1 MRILKLPLAGLL
13 FCVMALFAG
22 CKTSNEPKA
31 PVALTWEMGASDI
44 EPGYYEN
51 TFILKNISQK
61 PLKKNW
67 TIYYSQLPRGVKQEG
82 ASEVKV
88 EVVNG
93 NFFKMYPTDEF
104 APLAPGDS
112 MRITFLC
119 TYKLDRNSHVP
130 EGTYWVETVDG
141 KEGSPLP
148 VALKALPLPSPESMS
163 GYPDATKIYESNLRL
178 AGAPAL
184 VQSDI
189 LPSVKK
195 VVAIEGD
202 NVQKI
207 YKLYDKPSDRMK
219 EAFGFGKKTKHKLHY
234 ALKGVDMKIYQGE
247 TVGIIGTN
255 GSGKSTILK
264 IITGVLNP
272 TSGRVLVNGRIS
284 ALLELG
290 AGFNMEYNGIENVY
304 LNGTM
309 MGFSEKEIE
318 AKLPE
323 ILSFADI
330 GDYVYQPVKTYSS
343 GMFVRLAFA
352 VAINIEPEILIV
364 DEALSVGDV
373 FFQAKCYHKFE
384 EFKKMGKTIVFV
396 SHDLSSISKYCDRV
410 YLLNQGNI
418 LGEGSPKAMIDT
430 YKRVLVGQYDGPESV
445 GEETASLL
453 DDEDLQ
459 RAAAQKADEKGTD
472 ASQASMEAKGQ
483 NPNALEY
490 GTKQAQIEEFYITD
504 DRGVPT
510 NAILK
515 GSMFTI
521 HMRVRFMDHIP
532 APIFAFSVKNVIGV
546 EITGTNTM
554 IEKAFLDS
562 VEPGEV
568 KNVTFTQ
575 KMNLQGGEYLLSLG
589 VTGYNQ
595 DTFEVYHRL
604 YDALNITVVSDKN
617 TVGYYDMD
625 SETKVWDAEEK

>member
-1 MRILKLPLAGLL
+1 MQDKRKL
-13 FCVMALFAG
+13 
-22 CKTSNEPKA
+22 
-31 PVALTWEMGASDI
+31 
-44 EPGYYEN
+44 
-51 TFILKNISQK
+51 
-61 PLKKNW
+61 
-67 TIYYSQLPRGVKQEG
+67 
-82 ASEVKV
+82 
-88 EVVNG
+88 
-93 NFFKMYPTDEF
+93 
-104 APLAPGDS
+104 
-112 MRITFLC
+112 
-119 TYKLDRNSHVP
+119 
-130 EGTYWVETVDG
+130 
-141 KEGSPLP
+141 
-148 VALKALPLPSPESMS
+148 
-163 GYPDATKIYESNLRL
+163 
-178 AGAPAL
+178 
-184 VQSDI
+184 
-189 LPSVKK
+189 
-195 VVAIEGD
+195 AIEVD

-207 YKLYDKPSDRMK
+207 YKLYDKPSDRLK

-234 ALKGVDMKIYQGE
+234 ALKGVSMKIYQGE

-430 YKRVLVGQYDGPESV
+430 YKRVLVGQYDESENA
-445 GEETASLL
+445 GEESENLL

-459 RAAAQKADEKGTD
+459 RAAAKKADGAAKD
-472 ASQASMEAKGQ
+472 AAEASAEAKGQ

-490 GTKQAQIEEFYITD
+490 GTKQAQIEEFYSTD

-515 GSMFTI
+515 GTMFTI
-521 HMRVRFMDHIP
+521 HMKVRFMDPIP

-562 VEPGEV
+562 VEPGDV

-625 SETKVWDAEEK
+625 SNTKVWDAEEK